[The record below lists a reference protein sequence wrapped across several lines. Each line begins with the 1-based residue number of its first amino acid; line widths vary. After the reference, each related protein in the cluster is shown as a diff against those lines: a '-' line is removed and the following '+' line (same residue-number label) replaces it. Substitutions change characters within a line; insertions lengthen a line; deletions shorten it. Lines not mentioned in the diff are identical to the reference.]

1 MNKTITLLFILFN
14 SIVFS
19 QTKGTISGT
28 VLDKE
33 FENAPL
39 PFANVFIKGTTIG
52 TTTDFDGNYTL
63 QANSGTYTLVFSFI
77 GYQTI
82 EVPNVIVKTGED
94 TTIIKTMSA
103 SQGVSLNEIQITGS
117 TKKESE
123 SALLTEQRK
132 AAVIKESIGAERLAK
147 IGVSNAAAATS
158 KISGVTKNEGSG
170 DIYIRG
176 LGDRYLTTSMNG
188 LPIPSDDVEKKNI
201 DLNLF
206 STDIIQNVSI
216 SKTYS
221 TENYVD
227 QASGNVDILTKEY
240 NGGKFIVGISGGSNT
255 NVLKDGIFNNFRA
268 TQNSNDLSFG
278 FYSKKY
284 ALVDAITLQSWNT
297 ETKSTPVNFGISLSG
312 GKKFQLFGKD
322 ISVFATASHN
332 SSSNHQLG
340 IFKKYRSNVLNN
352 SFSDVETFKTT
363 INTTGLFNLTYRLNN
378 SHKIKFNSLFINK
391 AIDNLFEQG
400 RNGEGYV
407 FDQDPSEFG
416 AFVRDQN
423 LKQTRMFVNQ
433 VLGSHDISETNTL
446 NWAVGYN
453 YVISKEPNRIRNEVN
468 IKTGFLPNGVTPINF
483 MGNNTVQF
491 AHVGDYQQRKSD
503 QKIKDTELNGTIKD
517 QITLNA
523 NSDNPLKLNF
533 GADFRQKERNFN
545 SLFAGV
551 RAKGF
556 QVESIDDLSSAFLK
570 MYFNNGSIIL
580 RERAEDVYQA
590 TLDTYAGFANL
601 NFSFNKLTGNVGVRY
616 EKDDLSII
624 WNVANYVGR
633 VGSLT
638 NNYNNL
644 APSLNLKYELNET
657 NFIRFAGSKTITLPE
672 FKELAPFE
680 YVSPIG
686 RVTKGNPDLKE
697 STNYNIDL
705 KWELYPSSKEL
716 VSVTSFYKR
725 IENPINLSQTR
736 GSSGNFSYDNTGE
749 KADVVGIEF
758 ETRLDLIDT
767 ENNNLNINFNAT
779 KMWFKQDLLEEFQ
792 YHNKTVADLQ
802 GASDFI
808 VNTALSYSNNKENEF
823 ATTLA
828 GNYSSDKIYALGA
841 PEDFTNSAILYNDE
855 IIEKGFVTLD
865 LVLSKQLSKNLSMK
879 LTGKNMLNPSIE
891 QSQKVK
897 PLSSEFETNEII
909 SSYKKGMDLS
919 LGFKYTF

>member
-1 MNKTITLLFILFN
+1 MNKTIALLFILFN

-33 FENAPL
+33 VDNSPL
-39 PFANVFIKGTTIG
+39 PFANVFIKGTAIG
-52 TTTDFDGNYTL
+52 TTTDFNGNYTL
-63 QANSGTYTLVFSFI
+63 QANPGTYTFVFSFI
-77 GYQTI
+77 GYKTI
-82 EVPNVIVKTGED
+82 EIPNAIVKENE
-94 TTIIKTMSA
+94 TITINKTLSA
-103 SQGVSLNEIQITGS
+103 SEGVSLSEIQITGS

-123 SALLTEQRK
+123 SALLTEQK
-132 AAVIKESIGAERLAK
+132 NATFIKESIGAERLAK

-227 QASGNVDILTKEY
+227 QASGNVDIVTKEY
-240 NGGKFIVGISGGSNT
+240 NGGKFSVGISGGSNT

-268 TQNSNDLSFG
+268 TQNINDLSFG

-297 ETKSTPVNFGISLSG
+297 ETKSTPLNFGISLSA

-322 ISVFATASHN
+322 VSLFATASHN
-332 SSSNHQLG
+332 SSSNHERG

-352 SFSDVETFKTT
+352 SFSDVETYKTT

-378 SHKIKFNSLFINK
+378 SHKIKFNSLFVNK

-407 FDQDPSEFG
+407 LDQDPSEIG

-423 LKQTRMFVNQ
+423 LKQTRMLVNQ
-433 VLGSHDISETNTL
+433 VLGTHDISETNKL
-446 NWAVGYN
+446 NWAIGYN
-453 YVISKEPNRIRNEVN
+453 YVVSKEPNRIRNEVN
-468 IKTGFLPNGVTPINF
+468 ILDE
-483 MGNNTVQF
+483 NTVQF
-491 AHVGDYQQRKSD
+491 AHVGDFQQRKSD

-517 QITLNA
+517 QITFNA
-523 NSDNPLKLNF
+523 ESDNPLKLNF
-533 GADFRQKERNFN
+533 GANFRQKERNFN

-556 QVESIDDLSSAFLK
+556 QVKSIDDLSSAFIK
-570 MYFNNGSIIL
+570 TYFNNVTLTL
-580 RERAEDVYQA
+580 RERTEDVYEA

-601 NFSFNKLTGNVGVRY
+601 NFSLNKLTGNVGVRY
-616 EKDDLSII
+616 EKDDLGII
-624 WNVANYVGR
+624 WDVANYVGR

-680 YVSPIG
+680 YVSPTG

-697 STNYNIDL
+697 STNYNVDL
-705 KWELYPSSKEL
+705 KWELYPSPKEL

-749 KADVVGIEF
+749 KANVLGLEF
-758 ETRLDLIDT
+758 ETRIDLINS

-792 YHNKTVADLQ
+792 YNNKTESDLQ
-802 GASDFI
+802 GASDLI
-808 VNTALSYSNNKENEF
+808 INTALSYSNNKENEF
-823 ATTLA
+823 SATLA

-855 IIEKGFVTLD
+855 ILEKEFVTLD
-865 LVLSKQLSKNLSMK
+865 LVLSKKLSENLSMK

-897 PLSSEFETNEII
+897 PLSTEIETTEII